1 MNMAKL
7 KFNIGFTLTEVM
19 VSLVLGTVLVLGVT
33 GIFLATQTAN
43 QVTNAFVDVQNSAR
57 VSFQLMSRDFRSAA
71 FSGCGN
77 KPEIVNVAV
86 AANAAPPA
94 DWASWGNGILGY
106 DNNPPNIA
114 GMTVITGTDA
124 VRMMYGAGQGVS
136 VTAHNTATSTFT
148 TNDNPIANG
157 ISAGELM
164 IVCDSNA
171 QAAIFVA
178 SAVAGPPVNQVQH
191 LQSATANVSPN
202 LGLPIGSIATF
213 GVGGMLMP
221 LESIAWFVAVNA
233 NGENSLYR
241 SFVTGGVE
249 RAEEIVTG
257 IENLQLE
264 YEELLGINRP
274 GVWRTANN
282 VTNWGA
288 VIAVRATITLDTGD
302 VMSEQL
308 GDINH
313 VAANRQRMP

>member
-1 MNMAKL
+1 MSLERIKL
-7 KFNIGFTLTEVM
+7 STGFSLVEVM
-19 VSLVLGTVLVLGVT
+19 VSLVIGTVLVLGVT

-43 QVTNAFVDVQNSAR
+43 RVTNTFVDVQNSAR
-57 VSFQLMSRDFRSAA
+57 VSFQLMSRDLRSAA

-86 AANAAPPA
+86 AANTLPPA
-94 DWASWGNGILGY
+94 DWATWGSGILGY
-106 DNNPPNIA
+106 ENNPPNIA
-114 GMTVITGTDA
+114 GMAVTSGTDA

-136 VTAHNTATSTFT
+136 ITAHNTATSTFT
-148 TNDNPIANG
+148 TNDNPITNG
-157 ISAGELM
+157 INVGELM

-178 SAVAGPPVNQVQH
+178 TTVAGPPANQVEH
-191 LQSATANVSPN
+191 LQSITTNISPN
-202 LGLPIGSIATF
+202 LGLPINSIATF

-221 LESIAWFVAVNA
+221 LESVAWFVAENA
-233 NGENSLYR
+233 DRENSLYR
-241 SFVTGGVE
+241 SSVTGGVE